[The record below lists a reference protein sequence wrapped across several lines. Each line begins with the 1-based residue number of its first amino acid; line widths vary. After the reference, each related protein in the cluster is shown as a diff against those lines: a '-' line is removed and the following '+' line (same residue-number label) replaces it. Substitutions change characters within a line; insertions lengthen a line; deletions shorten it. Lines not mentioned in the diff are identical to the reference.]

1 MRKIIVFV
9 LMMIMSAATMSAAR
23 QDRILEGK
31 ANDKESGEPLEW
43 ATVAVRDAEG
53 NVLACTTTDVQG
65 RFKVNAQPCQNLT
78 VSLIG
83 YKDAVFALTEEIC
96 ASVLDVK
103 MEADRESLAAATVT
117 EKVNLV
123 EVKMDKVVMNV
134 SQSAFAQGSNG
145 LELIKKAPGVVIDK
159 DGNVTLNGK
168 TVSIWIDGRPSYMDG
183 KSLEALLRST
193 DGGTIEKFEIMEHPS
208 SKYDAS
214 GQGGIIN
221 IKTKKN
227 ALAGFNGS
235 LGADGGGMY
244 FKENDG
250 HFLWQESAWLNLSYR
265 SKKTNTFL
273 NLYHGR
279 YDVDVDIDIDTK
291 TPTSLGF
298 LEQESSSSMGFV
310 TNAWTVKL
318 GNDWFIDDRN
328 TLGFI
333 LMFPGQKDCQDS
345 SPEHN
350 RTVQT
355 IDGTPVT
362 IDNTTINDDSRQL
375 NASANL
381 NYTHIF
387 DESRSAEMTA
397 NLDYYHIGNNSLSR
411 LDIATFHPI
420 TGENTALYR
429 TIDTE
434 NGVDIYSAKL
444 DYQSLLWK
452 KVMFEAGAKWCLSN
466 TDNETSRIEKGSSE
480 MDLMT
485 QFTYR
490 EHVAAAYF
498 NAAMSLGPKWSVKAG
513 LRAEYTNSYGNW
525 KSAGES
531 TRRSYLN
538 LFPTVFAGFNPNAK
552 WRFAASYTRRIERPG
567 YFYLNPTVTYVDA
580 HTWTVGNP
588 SMKPQISDDVSLSI
602 GFGSHLNLAAGY
614 THIGDWVMQVPHV
627 LDNGDQYLEWGNF
640 GKSNTAYLAFSVS
653 ALPITK
659 WLDWTL
665 NLTGM
670 SMKTFSD
677 GLDYSTSSLVGNA
690 YTCFSFRLPK
700 DWRFE
705 LDGKFTSPMEMG
717 YYKMK
722 IQWWS
727 DFGVKK
733 QLLDNR
739 MTLSLN
745 LNDVFRSR
753 TANLDM
759 KSQADGGVSSS
770 YLGQKFYQQKLTVG
784 VSWNFGKA
792 QQPLRYRKVG
802 NLEEASRAGSGKT
815 IGN

>member
-1 MRKIIVFV
+1 M
-9 LMMIMSAATMSAAR
+9 
-23 QDRILEGK
+23 
-31 ANDKESGEPLEW
+31 
-43 ATVAVRDAEG
+43 
-53 NVLACTTTDVQG
+53 
-65 RFKVNAQPCQNLT
+65 
-78 VSLIG
+78 
-83 YKDAVFALTEEIC
+83 
-96 ASVLDVK
+96 
-103 MEADRESLAAATVT
+103 
-117 EKVNLV
+117 
-123 EVKMDKVVMNV
+123 
-134 SQSAFAQGSNG
+134 
-145 LELIKKAPGVVIDK
+145 
-159 DGNVTLNGK
+159 NGK
-168 TVSIWIDGRPSYMDG
+168 TVSICIDGRPSYMDG

-193 DGGTIEKFEIMEHPS
+193 DGSTIEKFEIMEHPS

-310 TNAWTVKL
+310 TNAWTAKL

-381 NYTHIF
+381 
-387 DESRSAEMTA
+387 
-397 NLDYYHIGNNSLSR
+397 
-411 LDIATFHPI
+411 
-420 TGENTALYR
+420 
-429 TIDTE
+429 
-434 NGVDIYSAKL
+434 
-444 DYQSLLWK
+444 
-452 KVMFEAGAKWCLSN
+452 
-466 TDNETSRIEKGSSE
+466 
-480 MDLMT
+480 
-485 QFTYR
+485 
-490 EHVAAAYF
+490 
-498 NAAMSLGPKWSVKAG
+498 
-513 LRAEYTNSYGNW
+513 
-525 KSAGES
+525 
-531 TRRSYLN
+531 
-538 LFPTVFAGFNPNAK
+538 
-552 WRFAASYTRRIERPG
+552 
-567 YFYLNPTVTYVDA
+567 
-580 HTWTVGNP
+580 
-588 SMKPQISDDVSLSI
+588 
-602 GFGSHLNLAAGY
+602 
-614 THIGDWVMQVPHV
+614 
-627 LDNGDQYLEWGNF
+627 
-640 GKSNTAYLAFSVS
+640 
-653 ALPITK
+653 
-659 WLDWTL
+659 
-665 NLTGM
+665 
-670 SMKTFSD
+670 
-677 GLDYSTSSLVGNA
+677 
-690 YTCFSFRLPK
+690 
-700 DWRFE
+700 
-705 LDGKFTSPMEMG
+705 
-717 YYKMK
+717 
-722 IQWWS
+722 
-727 DFGVKK
+727 
-733 QLLDNR
+733 
-739 MTLSLN
+739 
-745 LNDVFRSR
+745 
-753 TANLDM
+753 DM